1 MNEKLIS
8 LEEFWTLREQ
18 LPIIDARSEGEFLQ
32 SHIPNAFNLPILS
45 TEERVIVGTLYKEL
59 GSLEATLKGFEL
71 VGPRF
76 HKIQK
81 EAIQKFPKGKIIVY
95 CWRGGMRSQILSWLL
110 SMVGFQVFRIIGGY
124 KTYRNFTY
132 EEVRKNWKLLLLG
145 GKTGVG
151 KTRLLLELE
160 RLGEKILDLEA
171 LAHHKGS
178 AFGAIGQKPQ
188 PSVEQFENLMAE
200 KLRLMDSENF
210 IWLENESRRIG
221 KIIINEEFFELMSK
235 SPMVDIRRS
244 EKERIQLIEE
254 EYSFLPKEELIA
266 AVNRLKKKLGG
277 LRTTEAIEDIIND
290 NHQSWIANLLIY
302 YDKTYQFDLER
313 HDPKSIQI
321 LDLTGIDLTESCQ
334 LLLKTKNHFDG
345 KLTNSTH

>member
-8 LEEFWTLREQ
+8 LEEFWSLRKQ
-18 LPIIDARSEGEFLQ
+18 IPMIDARSEGEFLQ
-32 SHIPNAFNLPILS
+32 SHIPNSFNIPILS
-45 TEERVIVGTLYKEL
+45 NEERIIVGTLYKEK

-76 HKIQK
+76 HEIQK
-81 EAIQKFPKGKIIVY
+81 EALQKFPKGKIIVY

-110 SMVGFQVFRIIGGY
+110 SMVGFEVFRIKGGY
-124 KTYRNFTY
+124 KTYRTFTF
-132 EEVRKNWKLLLLG
+132 EEVRKDWKLLILG

-151 KTRLLLELE
+151 KTRLLQELKK
-160 RLGEKILDLEA
+160 LGEQILDLEE
-171 LAHHKGS
+171 LANHKGS

-200 KLRLMDSENF
+200 ELRLNDPEKI

-221 KIIINEEFFELMSK
+221 KIIINDQFFELMSK
-235 SPMVDIRRS
+235 SPLIDIRRS
-244 EKERIQLIEE
+244 ETERILLIEE

-313 HDPKSIQI
+313 HDPKSVKI
-321 LDLTGIDLTESCQ
+321 LDLTGINIKESCQ
-334 LLLKTKNHFDG
+334 LLLKTKSQFDG
-345 KLTNSTH
+345 KVTNSSH

>member
-8 LEEFWTLREQ
+8 LEEFWSFRKEI
-18 LPIIDARSEGEFLQ
+18 PVIDARTEGEYLQ
-32 SHIPNAFNLPILS
+32 SHIPNSYNLPILS
-45 TEERVIVGTLYKEL
+45 NEERIIVGTLYKEK
-59 GSLEATLKGFEL
+59 GAIEATLKGFEL

-76 HKIQK
+76 HDIQK
-81 EAIQKFPKGKIIVY
+81 EALKKFTEGKIIVY

-110 SMVGFQVFRIIGGY
+110 SMVGFKVFRLKGGY
-124 KTYRNFTY
+124 KTYRTFTF
-132 EEVRKNWKLLLLG
+132 EEVRKNWNLLLLG

-151 KTRLLLELE
+151 KTRLLQHLKG
-160 RLGEKILDLEA
+160 LGEQTLDLEE
-171 LAHHKGS
+171 LANHKGS

-188 PSVEQFENLMAE
+188 PSVEQFENLMGE
-200 KLRLMDSENF
+200 ELRLKDPGKI
-210 IWLENESRRIG
+210 IWIENESRRIG
-221 KIIINEEFFELMSK
+221 KIIINDQFFELMSK
-235 SPMVDIRRS
+235 SPLVDIRKS
-244 EKERIQLIEE
+244 EEERIQLIVE

-266 AVNRLKKKLGG
+266 AINRLKKKLGG

-313 HDPKSIQI
+313 HDPKSVQI

-334 LLLKTKNHFDG
+334 LLLKTKNQFDG
-345 KLTNSTH
+345 KLTNTTH

>member
-124 KTYRNFTY
+124 KAYRNFTY